1 MKRLSLLL
9 TCFFLGMGLAIAQN
23 TRVTGTVVD
32 ETREPVVGASVV
44 VKDSPQIG
52 TVTNINGEFSL
63 DVPASAKILVVKYL
77 GMADVEV
84 AVAPVV
90 FVELLVS
97 DALLD
102 EIIVTA
108 YGTQKKSSFT
118 GSASTVSSATLEKRQ
133 ASNVTKTLQGAVAG
147 VQGTSLSGQPG
158 SSATLRIRGIGSIS
172 ASSNPLYVVDGVPF
186 EGSLNSINTM
196 DIEAITVMKDAAA
209 NSMYGARGA
218 NGVVLI
224 TTRSGQKGK
233 TKVTF
238 ETRFGVNQ
246 RGVPAYDMV
255 RDPGDYLELNWQSLK
270 NYATTAGESNPG
282 QWASDNLIS
291 NAYGTGGYNPYNVA
305 NNQVVLSD
313 GKLNPNASLL
323 YWDDW
328 LDEPFSNGFR
338 NEDVVTI
345 SGGNDNST
353 YYMSAGFLTDN
364 SYIDNSNFQ
373 RFTVRAKLD
382 QKVTDWFRTGVNI
395 SYAKTDTDSPW
406 RESSASAYANIFMF
420 AQGIAP
426 IYPIYQ
432 YNQETGALLL
442 DANGNK
448 MYDYGVTMGNR
459 MYGANSN
466 PLSTLEYDIRGTDQN
481 QTSAIGFAE
490 FTFLKDFTLLFDIG
504 VENYSVF
511 GNSFQNP
518 IAGDAANVK
527 GRNTRE
533 SEQFFGLQA
542 RQLLTWAKKFD
553 AHNFNVLLGHE
564 NKADTWTYMYAQK
577 ENFAI
582 ANNPELNNAARLLTA
597 GSYKDTYAIESYLAR
612 LLYDYDDRYYLSASI
627 RRDGSSRFHPDV
639 RWGNFWALGGSWR
652 ISGEEFMQG
661 ISWLNDLRF
670 KISYGIQGNDHI
682 LRTDGTRL
690 VNGYEDQFEVVSLD
704 GELGLSYIYRGNK
717 ELRWEDS
724 KNFNTGFEF
733 TLFNRL
739 RGGVEY
745 YNRKSDNLLYS
756 KGLAL
761 SLGDPTS
768 IYTNEIAMTNSG
780 FEVEL
785 NVDIIRTNDFLWSI
799 GGNIT
804 SLNNK
809 IDKLPADRDPNG
821 KGYRNGNYYFKVG
834 NSIMDWYLYEYAG
847 VDPATGKS
855 LWWKDVV
862 TVNEDGSETTESS
875 LTSNYAE
882 ATYRE
887 NGKSAFNDFYGG
899 VNTYLSYKGF
909 DFSVLCSYA
918 IGGYMLD
925 SNYQAYMQNMDA
937 PGEGIHKDAYRSW
950 TPENQYTDVPK
961 LEFGLQ
967 NQNATSDR
975 WLTSRSYFSIQNLTL
990 GYTLPSSLTKKLD
1003 IEKLRFYVVADELY
1017 LNSARKGMDPRI
1029 YQGGTTTY
1037 AYSALRSMSIGLNI
1051 NF

>member
-1 MKRLSLLL
+1 MKRLTLLFA
-9 TCFFLGMGLAIAQN
+9 CFFISMGLAIAQN
-23 TRVTGTVVD
+23 INVKGTVVD
-32 ETREPVVGASVV
+32 EAGEPVIGASVV
-44 VKDSPQIG
+44 VKESQAIG
-52 TVTNINGEFSL
+52 TVTNIDGKFSL
-63 DVPASAKILVVKYL
+63 DVPASSKTLVVKYL
-77 GMADVEV
+77 GMASVEV
-84 AVAPVV
+84 AVAPEV

-97 DALLD
+97 DAMLN
-102 EIIVTA
+102 EVIVTA
-108 YGTQKKSSFT
+108 YGTMKKSSFT
-118 GSASTVSSATLEKRQ
+118 GSTATVASATLEKRQ
-133 ASNVTKTLQGAVAG
+133 VSNVTKALQGAVAG

-158 SSATLRIRGIGSIS
+158 SSATLRIRGIGSLS
-172 ASSNPLYVVDGVPF
+172 ASSNPLFVVDGMPF
-186 EGSLNSINTM
+186 DGNLNSINPM
-196 DIEAITVMKDAAA
+196 DIESITVMKDAAA

-224 TTRSGQKGK
+224 ATRNGQKGK
-233 TKVTF
+233 SKVTF

-246 RGVPAYDMV
+246 RGIPAYDLV
-255 RDPGDYLELNWQSLK
+255 RDPGAYLELNHQALR
-270 NYATTAGESNPG
+270 NYATSSGTLNPG

-305 NNQVVLSD
+305 NNQVVLPD
-313 GKLNPNASLL
+313 GTLNPNASLL

-328 LDEPFSNGFR
+328 LKEPFSNGFR

-364 SYIDNSNFQ
+364 SYIENSNFQ
-373 RFTVRAKLD
+373 RFSVRAKLD
-382 QKVTDWFRTGVNI
+382 QKVTDWFKTGINV
-395 SYAKTDTDSPW
+395 SYAKTDMDSPW
-406 RESSASAYANIFMF
+406 RESSASAYANLFMF

-432 YNQETGALLL
+432 YDQNTGQLLL
-442 DANGNK
+442 DADGGK
-448 MYDYGVTMGNR
+448 MLDFGVTMGNR

-466 PLSTLEYDIRGTDQN
+466 PLSTLRYDIRGTDQN

-490 FTFLKDFTLLFDIG
+490 FTFLKDFTLLFDVG
-504 VENYSVF
+504 VENYSLF
-511 GNSFQNP
+511 ANSFQNP

-533 SEQFFGLQA
+533 SEQFFALQA
-542 RQLLTWAKKFD
+542 RQLLTWAKKID
-553 AHNFNVLLGHE
+553 VHNFNVIAGHE
-564 NKADTWTYMYAQK
+564 SKSDTRTYMNAQK

-597 GSYKDTYAIESYLAR
+597 ESYKNTYAIESYLAR
-612 LLYDYDDRYYLSASI
+612 LLYDFNDKYYFSASI
-627 RRDGSSRFHPDV
+627 RRDASSRFHPDV

-652 ISGEEFMQG
+652 VSSEDFMTG

-670 KISYGIQGNDHI
+670 KISYGIQGNDNI
-682 LRTDGTRL
+682 LRM
-690 VNGYEDQFEVVSLD
+690 NGYEDQFEVVSLD
-704 GELGLSYIYRGNK
+704 GGLGLSYVYRGNK
-717 ELRWEDS
+717 DLKWEDS
-724 KNFNTGFEF
+724 KNFNTGLEF
-733 TLFNRL
+733 SLFNRL

-745 YNRKSDNLLYS
+745 FNRKSDNLLYA

-761 SLGDPTS
+761 SLGDPTT
-768 IYTNEIAMTNSG
+768 IYTNEIAVTNSG

-785 NVDIIRTNDFLWSI
+785 NVDIIRTADLLWSV

-804 SLNNK
+804 SLDNK
-809 IDKLPADRDPNG
+809 LNKLPADRN
-821 KGYRNGNYYFKVG
+821 KEGYRNGNYYFKEG
-834 NSIMDWYLYEYAG
+834 NSIYDWYLYEYAG
-847 VDPATGKS
+847 VDPTTGKS

-862 TVNEDGSETTESS
+862 TKNGDGTETTVSS
-875 LTSNYAE
+875 LTSNYSE
-882 ATYRE
+882 ASYRE

-899 VNTYLSYKGF
+899 VNTYVSYKGF

-925 SNYQAYMQNMDA
+925 SNYQAYMQNMDS
-937 PGEGIHKDAYRSW
+937 PGRGVHKDAHRSW
-950 TPENQYTDVPK
+950 TMENQYTDVPK

-990 GYTLPSSLTKKLD
+990 GYTLPTSLTRKLD
-1003 IEKLRFYVVADELY
+1003 INKLRFYVVADELY

-1037 AYSALRSMSIGLNI
+1037 AYSALRSMSIGLNV